1 MCSSAKLDDERH
13 LPDSCITFKTKSAVF
28 WGFHKIQRRALV
40 VRQKEPSVGPVG
52 TFRPRILTLALKW
65 PYLGNQ
71 NSISLL
77 LASKFFQLTELQW
90 FHLASFVK
98 IRFWCNISKLLEQ
111 HPSLGSKWGHIF
123 LFIQRHFF
131 KDCLDG
137 LWFYK
142 KKSAEVF
149 GSLFV
154 IFIQRGEHKSLS
166 WHCY

>member
-77 LASKFFQLTELQW
+77 LASKFFQLTELQC
-90 FHLASFVK
+90 FHLASFAK
-98 IRFWCNISKLLEQ
+98 IRFWCNISKFLEQ
-111 HPSLGSKWGHIF
+111 HRSLGSKWGHIF

-142 KKSAEVF
+142 KICWSVWKSF
-149 GSLFV
+149 
-154 IFIQRGEHKSLS
+154 
-166 WHCY
+166 CYLYSKGWI